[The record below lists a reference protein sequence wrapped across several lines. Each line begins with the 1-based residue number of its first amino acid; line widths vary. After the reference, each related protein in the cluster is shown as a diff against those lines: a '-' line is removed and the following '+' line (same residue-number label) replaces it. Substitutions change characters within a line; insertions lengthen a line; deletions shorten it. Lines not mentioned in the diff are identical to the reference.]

1 MDNFNFEKFIRDFK
15 AGKNPYGET
24 PQSLTESTTPEP
36 TEETP
41 KETYVNEFL
50 SEVEAKLKEVR
61 DDSKINLSSINSKIK
76 NNSKIDAIA
85 AKVQNDP
92 KAMDALNKLASM
104 YGLNTMN
111 ELDSSDFRS
120 IEMAAKKFASNLQE
134 MSDDDDASL
143 TAAGIFG
150 GPFLLAIPGL
160 MEFVQ
165 QLAMNLQGSEE
176 YVVGTDSLI
185 YLGSVIAGMAIGNIL
200 DRIKNKMEE
209 SVTEAE
215 EEDVDVEVDVKDT
228 DLSADD
234 EEVKSANDSIVVDKK
249 IVSLSSLPSETRK
262 ILDTLETLRAQAEE
276 FGDQK
281 FITQVGNTI
290 TFFTRDFVV
299 AGDAPNPAGIEESLE
314 ILKMK
319 KLAGLLTEGEYAK
332 ALLNNINENTIP
344 SVVDILKDPKL
355 GLKHFAKLDA
365 YDTKFKLKDDS
376 EAIKKNPQLKGKEVE
391 IGNYYDPRENL
402 LSIRSGNVS
411 ANVFPEE
418 VEIIASTYTDNKEDY
433 FKKNPKG

>member
-1 MDNFNFEKFIRDFK
+1 MDLSSIEQIIRTQVPNAPDSEVELYLDSVQRDMKFGGDYSDMSEDDIVEDFEFYIQSRMDEAQKPSMKMKKSELKEMIK
-15 AGKNPYGET
+15 AA
-24 PQSLTESTTPEP
+24 
-36 TEETP
+36 
-41 KETYVNEFL
+41 FL
-50 SEVEAKLKEVR
+50 SEADFTNAQ
-61 DDSKINLSSINSKIK
+61 DD
-76 NNSKIDAIA
+76 DAAPAIA
-85 AKVQNDP
+85 ADYDP
-92 KAMDALNKLASM
+92 LAE
-104 YGLNTMN
+104 G
-111 ELDSSDFRS
+111 ED
-120 IEMAAKKFASNLQE
+120 E
-134 MSDDDDASL
+134 
-143 TAAGIFG
+143 
-150 GPFLLAIPGL
+150 
-160 MEFVQ
+160 
-165 QLAMNLQGSEE
+165 
-176 YVVGTDSLI
+176 
-185 YLGSVIAGMAIGNIL
+185 
-200 DRIKNKMEE
+200 EE
-209 SVTEAE
+209 SLDDILARVMGTKADPYMAEDLNEAE
-215 EEDVDVEVDVKDT
+215 EEEEEEVDIDVKDT
-228 DLSADD
+228 DLSSDD
-234 EEVKSANDSIVVDKK
+234 EEVESANDSIVVDKK
-249 IVSLSSLPSETRK
+249 IVSLSSLPQETRK

-299 AGDAPNPAGIEESLE
+299 AGDQPNPAGIEESLE

-391 IGNYYDPRENL
+391 ITGYYDPRENL
-402 LSIRSGNVS
+402 LTIRSGNASV
-411 ANVFPEE
+411 NVYPEE